1 MNEDNQEFGEEKFID
16 IISDYKN
23 ADPELIIDK
32 IISATRVHAGNTPQ
46 SDDMTLMIIRRVLE

>member
-1 MNEDNQEFGEEKFID
+1 MDEDNKEFGEEKLIN

-32 IISATRVHAGNTPQ
+32 IISATRDHAGKTPQ
-46 SDDMTLMIIRRVLE
+46 SDDMTLLIIKREE